1 MRCSRE
7 AVSNESAE
15 RSSEQHSKV
24 ANELQPCS
32 ETILESPVLTVD
44 DFEDSLKIMDELPLK
59 SCEPIR
65 STLAKQLASISNNME
80 KFERLIVH
88 VATVIP

>member
-1 MRCSRE
+1 
-7 AVSNESAE
+7 
-15 RSSEQHSKV
+15 
-24 ANELQPCS
+24 
-32 ETILESPVLTVD
+32 VLTVD